1 MNKRL
6 ILLII
11 TGVALGTLVAITAFG
26 ALQMS
31 GFNTGATITRVTGKA
46 LIGGSFSLVDH
57 KGKKVTEKDFKGRFM
72 LVFFGYTYCPDVC
85 PTELQVMTAALELLG
100 TKADNVTPVF
110 ITIDPKR
117 DTVEQMASYISNF
130 HKRFVGLTGSQKA
143 IHAAARAYRIY
154 YAKAKDDGS
163 STEYLMDHSSIVYL
177 MNPKGEFVAHFAYG
191 TSPEK
196 MAKRI
201 AKFL

>member
-57 KGKKVTEKDFKGRFM
+57 KGKKVTEKDFKDGLYCGPAGSLDLLTEEDLKLVPAMARFPFEVESAARNLDPQKITKFAHDLSAAFQRFYTLGKKDSSLRVVTDDTNLTKARLY
-72 LVFFGYTYCPDVC
+72 LVGTLGLVLRS
-85 PTELQVMTAALELLG
+85 TLNLLG
-100 TKADNVTPVF
+100 VSTP
-110 ITIDPKR
+110 
-117 DTVEQMASYISNF
+117 
-130 HKRFVGLTGSQKA
+130 
-143 IHAAARAYRIY
+143 
-154 YAKAKDDGS
+154 
-163 STEYLMDHSSIVYL
+163 
-177 MNPKGEFVAHFAYG
+177 
-191 TSPEK
+191 TS
-196 MAKRI
+196 M
-201 AKFL
+201 